1 MTRTSRK
8 RLKILFVETY
18 THVAGGQ
25 KGLLDLV
32 EYMNKDEFEPVVLVQ
47 GPGRLKDELD
57 KRGVRSVS
65 RRLEPFKNR
74 WLPFSWL
81 IGVRPVL
88 KVIAEERP
96 DVVHS
101 NHLYVGR
108 YSGRAARRA
117 GVPCLVT
124 LRLVHT
130 PEMFDRQNRW
140 DTLKCHDR
148 VVSNSDEGRV
158 VFESDPEVRTR
169 ILTIKNGIDLEK
181 FRPLPNRAEMRKT
194 LGRDFGLS
202 ENSLVIAQIASMVPQ
217 KGNEELTRV
226 FIDLCGAHPDLDLH
240 LILVGGPFGRT
251 DNSSVVRKLA
261 AEAGLEHRVHLTSY
275 VRNVEAF
282 LNLADIS
289 VLCSREREGLP
300 RSIIEAMACGNP
312 VVGTDVGAMRELIH
326 DGENGYL
333 IPASDEETLRARLDT
348 LIRDAD
354 LRRRMGAEG
363 LRIAREHHDI
373 RIMLERY
380 QAIYR
385 ELARAHG
392 AAAHV

>member
-1 MTRTSRK
+1 MAFPSSR

-32 EYMNKDEFEPVVLVQ
+32 EYMNKDEFEPVVLLQ

-57 KRGVRSVS
+57 KRGVRSIS

-74 WLPFSWL
+74 WLPFSWQL
-81 IGVRPVL
+81 GVRPVL
-88 KVIAEERP
+88 KVIEQERP

-101 NHLYVGR
+101 NHLYAGR
-108 YSGRAARRA
+108 YSGRAAKRA
-117 GVPCLVT
+117 GLPCLVT
-124 LRLVHT
+124 LRLVHE
-130 PEMFDRQNRW
+130 PEVFDRQNRW

-148 VVSNSDEGRV
+148 VVANSDEGRV
-158 VFESDPEVRTR
+158 VFESDPDVRAR

-181 FRPLPNRAEMRKT
+181 FRPFPNRVETRQE
-194 LGRDFGLS
+194 LGKEFGLRPD
-202 ENSLVIAQIASMVPQ
+202 SLVLAQIASMVPQ
-217 KGNEELTRV
+217 KGNEELARV
-226 FIDLCGAHPDLDLH
+226 FVDLCKAHPGLDLH

-251 DNSSVVRKLA
+251 DNSAAVARIA
-261 AEAGLEHRVHLTSY
+261 AEAGLERRLHLTSY

-289 VLCSREREGLP
+289 VLNSREREGLP

-312 VVGTDVGAMRELIH
+312 VVGADVGAMRELIR
-326 DGENGYL
+326 DGENGFL
-333 IPASDEETLRARLDT
+333 VPARDEETLRVRLDA
-348 LIRDAD
+348 LIRDGE

-373 RIMLERY
+373 RKMLERY
-380 QAIYR
+380 QGIYR
-385 ELARAHG
+385 ELAG
-392 AAAHV
+392 KQ